1 MPTITPPACPPCPP
15 GSRGVPDRDRNRWR
29 ALPVVLTAVFMTTLD
44 FFIVT
49 VAIPST
55 RRDLQAGA
63 AAMQFVI
70 AGYGLAYAAGLILA
84 GRLGDLH
91 GPRRVFTAG
100 LALFTLASAACAAA
114 PTAGAL
120 VAARVG
126 QGLAAALLAPQVP
139 ALLTVLYPGA
149 GRARAFGW
157 YGATVGL
164 AGVSGQLVGGLLVA
178 ADPAGLGWRT
188 CFLVNLPIGLA
199 ALALTPLLLPG
210 AGRPGP
216 GERRPG
222 RRWRGLDGAG
232 ALLLAAGL
240 LALAGPLSVG
250 REQGW
255 PAWTWPALAAA
266 VPLLA
271 GFAHRQRRRA
281 AAGRAPLLDL
291 AIFREP
297 GFAPGLAAVLALFAG
312 SAGLPFVLVL
322 YLQDGRGLAPPA
334 AGGLVTALNAG
345 FLAGSAVAGRLAGR
359 LGRRLPCA
367 GGLALAAGLALLYH
381 AAAGPVGWLA
391 AGLAVA
397 GTGMGWV
404 MSPLIASVL
413 AGVRDRHAAVAAGV
427 LGTVQ
432 EMAGVLGVTAV
443 GAVFFAVLD
452 GGAAAAG
459 VTGAA
464 RTGLADWAGALRA
477 GLALLIVF
485 ALAIPVLVRLHSGAR
500 SRRSHRE

>member
-1 MPTITPPACPPCPP
+1 MSTTTPYASPPCPP
-15 GSRGVPDRDRNRWR
+15 GSRGTPDRDKGHRW
-29 ALPVVLTAVFMTTLD
+29 ALPVVLVAVFMTTLD

-49 VAIPST
+49 VAIPSI
-55 RRDLQAGA
+55 RGDLRAGT

-84 GRLGDLH
+84 GRLGDRE
-91 GPRRVFTAG
+91 GPRRVFSAG
-100 LALFTLASAACAAA
+100 LALFTLASAVCGTA
-114 PTAGAL
+114 PTTGVL
-120 VAARVG
+120 VTARIG
-126 QGLAAALLAPQVP
+126 QGLAAALLAPQVL
-139 ALLTVLYPGA
+139 ALVAALYPGA

-157 YGATVGL
+157 YGTTVGL
-164 AGVSGQLVGGLLVA
+164 AGVSGQLIGGLLVA

-188 CFLVNLPIGLA
+188 CFLVNLPLGLA
-199 ALALTPLLLPG
+199 ALALVPRLLPEVSG
-210 AGRPGP
+210 SGPDGKHPGRP
-216 GERRPG
+216 
-222 RRWRGLDGAG
+222 GLDGAG

-271 GFAHRQRRRA
+271 GFVRRQRRRT
-281 AAGRAPLLDL
+281 AAGRTPLLDL
-291 AIFREP
+291 KIFREP
-297 GFAPGLAAVLALFAG
+297 GFALGLAAVLALFAG
-312 SAGLPFVLVL
+312 SAGLSFVLTL
-322 YLQDGRGLAPPA
+322 YLQDGRGLAPAA

-345 FLAGSAVAGRLAGR
+345 FLVGSAVIGRLTGR
-359 LGRRLPCA
+359 LGRRLPIV
-367 GGLALAAGLALLYH
+367 GGLVLTAGLALLHY
-381 AAAGPVGWLA
+381 AAAGPVEWLA

-413 AGVRDRHAAVAAGV
+413 AEVRGRHAGLAAGV

-443 GAVFFAVLD
+443 GTVFFTTLD
-452 GGAAAAG
+452 GG
-459 VTGAA
+459 GAA
-464 RTGLADWAGALRA
+464 TRGVQPGLMDWTDALRSS
-477 GLALLIVF
+477 LALLIVF
-485 ALAIPVLVRLHSGAR
+485 ALAIPVLVRSHSRAHAR
-500 SRRSHRE
+500 RHSRG